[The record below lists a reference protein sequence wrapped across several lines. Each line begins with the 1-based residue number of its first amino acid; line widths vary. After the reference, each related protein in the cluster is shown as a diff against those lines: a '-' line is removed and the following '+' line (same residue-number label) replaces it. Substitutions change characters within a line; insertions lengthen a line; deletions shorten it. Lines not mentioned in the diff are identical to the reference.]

1 MYLYCVVLTS
11 LSNASFIS
19 MFICMF
25 TFMCLFLSCSLC
37 LPSLSVCLLCLSSLF
52 GARAEKRPK
61 SRGTR
66 MYNSWKRHN
75 RCHGYETDEQEDVKK
90 NCSPAENTAREEED
104 SKPHA
109 YSSELR
115 SARRHSLGSLRG
127 KSKLQQ
133 LVHRHKQTDSH
144 GAFKRRSC
152 ASGLLFKYFRQS
164 ECEEV
169 PHQAPL
175 AELGFHVGEE

>member
-1 MYLYCVVLTS
+1 MYLYCFVLTL

-37 LPSLSVCLLCLSSLF
+37 LPSLSICLLCLSSLF

-61 SRGTR
+61 SRGRECTTHG
-66 MYNSWKRHN
+66 KGIIG
-75 RCHGYETDEQEDVKK
+75 HGYETDEQEDVKK
-90 NCSPAENTAREEED
+90 NCSLAENTAREKED

-115 SARRHSLGSLRG
+115 SAKGILAAVSEGRANLSTVT
-127 KSKLQQ
+127 SKF
-133 LVHRHKQTDSH
+133 DSH

-152 ASGLLFKYFRQS
+152 ASGLLFKYVRQS
-164 ECEEV
+164 EYEEV